1 MFEVVDTGG
10 LIFDEN
16 ADDIFAP
23 QIRDQVRHL
32 SSLRQHTH
40 TPTLSHNP
48 PFHHPFSPDAPASLP
63 YAPLVVQALLALD
76 ECVAAVF
83 VTDGQTGPTTLDEE
97 IARFLRTKRKPV
109 VVAVN
114 KCESPTMSEAWAAMF
129 YSLGLGHPF
138 AVSGLHG
145 TGIAEVLE
153 EIKPHIYQVNTRS
166 QPSLI
171 NTHSHTL
178 VRRERRADRNPP
190 PSSHPTCRATIAIRS

>member
-1 MFEVVDTGG
+1 VFEVVDTGG

-32 SSLRQHTH
+32 SSLPPTQHRLVTQTH
-40 TPTLSHNP
+40 LRPPLSLTPLPLP
-48 PFHHPFSPDAPASLP
+48 PPLAS
-63 YAPLVVQALLALD
+63 QALLALD

-153 EIKPHIYQVNTRS
+153 EIKPHIYQVTS
-166 QPSLI
+166 PLF
-171 NTHSHTL
+171 THSL
-178 VRRERRADRNPP
+178 ASYIYMG
-190 PSSHPTCRATIAIRS
+190 PSSHPTYLPRLSIRS